1 MRGNYETDSAEMSKS
16 VNSAGLVRHKHKT
29 RGAVV
34 LYKCDISEALMLH
47 SKGFDD

>member
-29 RGAVV
+29 GGAVV